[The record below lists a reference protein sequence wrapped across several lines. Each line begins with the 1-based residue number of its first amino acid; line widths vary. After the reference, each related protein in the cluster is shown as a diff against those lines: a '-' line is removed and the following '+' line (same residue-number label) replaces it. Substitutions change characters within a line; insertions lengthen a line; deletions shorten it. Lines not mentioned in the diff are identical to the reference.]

1 MVTREANTPSW
12 CVRRWGAPSTYNDL
26 EWQPRCRQML
36 GPPRGVKLQAPSGTE
51 PAYFL
56 NLRLPQPVP
65 RHKAPHFTK
74 AVPTSRRAPNL
85 AGGGE
90 GGGERGQ
97 GARCLTGH
105 RDCGRLPGKGPV
117 GCCLPPTPWEGPR
130 GRSHFPGLW
139 PPGQSCL
146 RPLQRGRVHC
156 TGSTL
161 LLRVQQRP
169 WGYLARDGAPLP
181 PGYAE
186 KLLEAKN

>member
-1 MVTREANTPSW
+1 MFE
-12 CVRRWGAPSTYNDL
+12 TYASPNL
-26 EWQPRCRQML
+26 
-36 GPPRGVKLQAPSGTE
+36 S
-51 PAYFL
+51 PAIK
-56 NLRLPQPVP
+56 Q
-65 RHKAPHFTK
+65 KAPHFTK

-90 GGGERGQ
+90 GGERGQ
-97 GARCLTGH
+97 GARCLTGD
-105 RDCGRLPGKGPV
+105 RDCGCLPGKGPV

-169 WGYLARDGAPLP
+169 WGYLAQDGAPLP
-181 PGYAE
+181 PGCAKRSCW
-186 KLLEAKN
+186 KLKTENKTLRNCIPGVDPNLKLCWLL